1 MRYYL
6 WLTLLGL
13 FGWAIGVYG
22 LPASAANTPTQRTI
36 MVPMRDGVHLAT
48 DVHLPAGDGPWA
60 VALTRTP
67 YGRSD
72 GGSITARVSI
82 SGLVGKGI
90 AVVSQDVR
98 GRFDSEG
105 LALPLADEGW
115 GKRQDGLDTVNW
127 IRQQPWCNGK
137 IATFGSS
144 YQAINQFLLAG
155 AGPEG
160 IVGQHITV
168 GAGDVYHYFYFQQGV
183 WRKGLGEGWLL
194 MEGYPADA
202 LAQIWEHPRYDSFWG
217 TMDFSTRVEQVHWPA
232 VLVSGWF
239 DRRAFAQGTL
249 DAFTQ
254 IQDRGGVGSR
264 PHLVMGPWTH
274 PGAAGYSPRDAGELH
289 FPTNANYPP
298 GAPTDLQWLS
308 FWLTGKPEIPADE
321 PAVRY
326 YVMGDT
332 KDPKAPG
339 NVWRTADRWPP
350 PSQPLRLYFTADG
363 GLVSQPPSTVTTRE
377 YDYEPLNPV
386 FTLEEATP
394 LNWEGG
400 DGSRDQQRVE
410 NRPDVLLFTTPPLT
424 EPLEVTG
431 RLSVRLYAS
440 TSARD
445 TDFTAKLTDVYPDGR
460 SMLLTNGIVR
470 ARYRQSVAKATPVQ
484 PGEHYAFDI
493 DLSST
498 SIVFNRGHQI
508 RVAISSSNYPR
519 FELNRNNGHDWP
531 DDQFFP
537 SQVAHQTIFLGG
549 AEASYVTLPE
559 VVGSGTP

>member
-1 MRYYL
+1 LR
-6 WLTLLGL
+6 
-13 FGWAIGVYG
+13 
-22 LPASAANTPTQRTI
+22 
-36 MVPMRDGVHLAT
+36 
-48 DVHLPAGDGPWA
+48 
-60 VALTRTP
+60 
-67 YGRSD
+67 
-72 GGSITARVSI
+72 
-82 SGLVGKGI
+82 KGI
-90 AVVSQDVR
+90 
-98 GRFDSEG
+98 
-105 LALPLADEGW
+105 
-115 GKRQDGLDTVNW
+115 
-127 IRQQPWCNGK
+127 
-137 IATFGSS
+137 
-144 YQAINQFLLAG
+144 
-155 AGPEG
+155 
-160 IVGQHITV
+160 
-168 GAGDVYHYFYFQQGV
+168 
-183 WRKGLGEGWLL
+183 KG
-194 MEGYPADA
+194 
-202 LAQIWEHPRYDSFWG
+202 
-217 TMDFSTRVEQVHWPA
+217 
-232 VLVSGWF
+232 
-239 DRRAFAQGTL
+239 
-249 DAFTQ
+249 AFTQ
-254 IQDRGGVGSR
+254 IQDRGGVGSH
-264 PHLVMGPWTH
+264 PHLIMGPWTH

-289 FPTNANYPP
+289 FPSSANYPP
-298 GAPTDLQWLS
+298 GAPTDLQWLR
-308 FWLTGKPEIPADE
+308 FWLTGQPEIPVDE

-332 KDPKAPG
+332 KDLKAPG
-339 NVWRTADRWPP
+339 NAWRTADRWPP

-363 GLVSQPPSTVTTRE
+363 GLEHQPPSTVTTRE

-400 DGSRDQQRVE
+400 DGSRDQRRVE

-431 RLSVRLYAS
+431 RISVRLYAS

-470 ARYRQSVAKATPVQ
+470 ARYRQSVTRATSVQ
-484 PGEHYAFDI
+484 PGEHYPFDI

-498 SIVFNRGHQI
+498 SIIFNRGHRI

-531 DDQFFP
+531 DDQFFG